1 MKFINAEGQL
11 GSGEWLVSGHAF
23 KYKNAEGTSIED
35 NQVNVFINEGKV
47 QYMKV
52 YQHKI
57 SKPIDVEVSVD
68 MSSYKDAY
76 KTVSVFGSLTIGV
89 IPVTNYMIL
98 MEMVYTLLPLK

>member
-1 MKFINAEGQL
+1 MVGFLDTAC
-11 GSGEWLVSGHAF
+11 
-23 KYKNAEGTSIED
+23 YKNAEGTSIAD

-68 MSSYKDAY
+68 H
-76 KTVSVFGSLTIGV
+76 VLLT
-89 IPVTNYMIL
+89 
-98 MEMVYTLLPLK
+98 K